1 MGQTGIAAKIL
12 EAARTKAAAAYAEAA
27 AREEKA
33 LEASLARVAAEE
45 RDKKVA
51 AEKRLRESFQ
61 QDLSAFRLVETNRI
75 HALRRKLLDG
85 VCAQAWDAAAAP
97 ARYRAWLERQ
107 LREHCREGDVLVV
120 PARQKELFRTELKP
134 VLARLKVTVSD
145 EPGSF
150 RAGFVAVRGT
160 TRLNCSLD
168 EAFRAA
174 VRDSEIEAAKAVF
187 EK

>member
-1 MGQTGIAAKIL
+1 MSETGIAAKIL
-12 EAARTKAAAAYAEAA
+12 EAARAKAEASYAEAA
-27 AREEKA
+27 AREQQA
-33 LEASLARVAAEE
+33 LDAALARLAAEE
-45 RDKKVA
+45 REKKAA

-61 QDLSAFRLVETNRI
+61 QGLSAHRLVETNRI
-75 HALRRKLLDG
+75 HALRRRLLDG
-85 VCAQAWDAAAAP
+85 VFTQAWDAALEP
-97 ARYRAWLERQ
+97 ARYRAWLEKQ
-107 LREHCREGDVLVV
+107 LQEHCREGDLLVV
-120 PARQKELFRTELKP
+120 PARQKDLFRGDLKA
-134 VLARLKVTVSD
+134 VLARLKVSVSD

-150 RAGFVAVRGT
+150 RAGFVAVRGA